1 MLILPQLSYG
11 FLDEGGNPYQS
22 LSFDGST
29 DYLSMSNANWGSF
42 NLTKFAIAGAF
53 FTSDAAQDGVLQA
66 RYASS
71 AARQWDIL
79 ISSNRL
85 RFSAYNVG
93 ASTSALFDSGVTLSN
108 NTWYSYLIHF
118 DSANATQA
126 DRVKVWIN
134 GAVDT
139 PSSYEQWT
147 DISVGVDAETI
158 DSEIGSRQGGGLKF
172 QGLIHQPTFF
182 SGTLPTAASVFSGT
196 SGKLKDLAGLTGA
209 YSLIGAEVN
218 AVADVIKSADWTNNG
233 TVTTSST
240 VPT

>member
-42 NLTKFAIAGAF
+42 DLEKFAITGAF

-93 ASTSALFDSGVTLSN
+93 ASKAALFDSGVTLSN

-139 PSSYEQWT
+139 PSTYEQWT
-147 DISVGVDAETI
+147 DISLGVDAETI
-158 DSEIGSRQGGGLKF
+158 DSEIGSRAGGGLKF

-209 YSLIGAEVN
+209 YSLIGAEAN
-218 AVADVIKSADWTNNG
+218 PITDQILATDWTNNG
-233 TVTTSST
+233 TVTVSADT
-240 VPT
+240 P